1 MGYNIDNYLF
11 ILKDSRGLMQDEELL
26 ELYVAD
32 QEERKRLLYTK
43 NPSELEKIKSSILAN
58 DFRRRELAA
67 ELVQELDSKVPHDH
81 RNYFYAAVIFSRGQ
95 SRRDQEKSLNYAKK
109 AYQIAQFQSD
119 PLSEQIKNIYLFLS
133 NRPKKSLANKA
144 NTKEEEKYLFSL
156 RPDAPGRRQ
165 TQPDKEKEAAT
176 DKLKK
181 IPRCSICGKQ
191 HGGPCPPKPK

>member
-1 MGYNIDNYLF
+1 
-11 ILKDSRGLMQDEELL
+11 MQDEELL
-26 ELYVAD
+26 ALYVAD
-32 QEERKRLLYTK
+32 QEERTKLLSTK

-58 DFRRRELAA
+58 DFRRRELAS
-67 ELVQELDSKVPHDH
+67 ELVQELDGKVPYDH

-95 SRRDQEKSLNYAKK
+95 SPKDQEKSLNYAKK

-119 PLSEQIKNIYLFLS
+119 PLSEKIKNIYLFLS
-133 NRPKKSLANKA
+133 NRPKKAATSKA
-144 NTKEEEKYLFSL
+144 NMKEEEKYLFSL

-165 TQPDKEKEAAT
+165 AQPDKEKEAAT

-181 IPRCSICGKQ
+181 IPRCSVCGKQ